1 MKLVKAIA
9 KFPLFV
15 AIIISGLGLT
25 AYGYFSGKYNISVT
39 MDHPILAAVLT
50 ADYVATDGDAD
61 RATATDAPV
70 ATDGDSAAGSTTGND
85 GAASGDGTKDTDS
98 NTGSTGDNADNNGN
112 GAGDNTDGS
121 GSIQIGPDYN
131 NGVKIVQT
139 DEVLQSGKADNVKAP
154 IPTKYQSI
162 AARASRSPDSYNDV
176 NKIALTTAY
185 PYIDVDESYFDD
197 AVFIGDSRVE
207 GLELYSGLKNTT
219 FYAVQGLT
227 IFGLM
232 GHEYAKVGG
241 STVSLREALSRK
253 QFKKIYI
260 MVGVNELGT
269 WTDTFTDAYKEAID
283 EIRELQPGA
292 VIFIQGIMYV
302 SDDYSKAHDIVNNDN
317 IIDKNNHIAAL
328 ANGVDIFYLD
338 MNPAITDDSGY
349 LDPDLTW
356 DGVHLQAQYY
366 SLWVDFL
373 KSHGLDSYMFE

>member
-1 MKLVKAIA
+1 MKLLKAIA

-121 GSIQIGPDYN
+121 GGIQTGPDYN

-207 GLELYSGLKNTT
+207 GLELYSGLNNTT

-232 GHEYAKVGG
+232 GHEYAKVGD

-373 KSHGLDSYMFE
+373 KSHGLGSYMFE

>member
-1 MKLVKAIA
+1 MKFIKAIA

-15 AIIISGLGLT
+15 AIIMSGLGLT
-25 AYGYFSGKYNISVT
+25 AYGYFSGKYNTSVT

-50 ADYVATDGDAD
+50 SDYVATAGDVS
-61 RATATDAPV
+61 RATATDAPE
-70 ATDGDSAAGSTTGND
+70 ATDGDSTTGND
-85 GAASGDGTKDTDS
+85 GASSGDGAGSDDTEDAG
-98 NTGSTGDNADNNGN
+98 NTGDNSGSNG
-112 GAGDNTDGS
+112 DGS
-121 GSIQIGPDYN
+121 DGSTDESQSVKTGPDYN

-154 IPTKYQSI
+154 IPTQYQSI
-162 AARASRSPDSYNDV
+162 AARASRNPDSYNDV
-176 NKIALTTAY
+176 NKLALTTAY

-241 STVSLREALSRK
+241 STVSLREALSQK

-269 WTDTFTDAYKEAID
+269 WTDTFTDAYKDAIN
-283 EIRELQPGA
+283 EIRQLQPGA

-349 LDPDLTW
+349 LDPELTW

>member
-70 ATDGDSAAGSTTGND
+70 ATGGDSSDGSTTGND

-98 NTGSTGDNADNNGN
+98 NTGSTGDNTDNNGN
-112 GAGDNTDGS
+112 GAGDNADGS

-269 WTDTFTDAYKEAID
+269 WTDTFTNAYKEAID

-349 LDPDLTW
+349 LDPELTW

>member
-70 ATDGDSAAGSTTGND
+70 ATGGDSADGSTTGND
-85 GAASGDGTKDTDS
+85 GEASGDGTKDTDS
-98 NTGSTGDNADNNGN
+98 NTGSTGDNTDNNGN
-112 GAGDNTDGS
+112 GAGDNADGS

-349 LDPDLTW
+349 LDPELTW

>member
-1 MKLVKAIA
+1 MKLIKAIA

-50 ADYVATDGDAD
+50 SDYVATAGDAD

-70 ATDGDSAAGSTTGND
+70 ATDGDAAAGSTTGND
-85 GAASGDGTKDTDS
+85 GAASGDGTEND
-98 NTGSTGDNADNNGN
+98 GSTGDNADNNGN
-112 GAGDNTDGS
+112 GADDNADGS

-139 DEVLQSGKADNVKAP
+139 DESLQSGKADNVKAP
-154 IPTKYQSI
+154 IPTQYKSI

-176 NKIALTTAY
+176 NKLALTTAY

-241 STVSLREALSRK
+241 STVSLREALSQK

-269 WTDTFTDAYKEAID
+269 WTDTFTDAYKDAIN

-338 MNPAITDDSGY
+338 MNPAVTDDSGY
-349 LDPDLTW
+349 LDQDLTW

>member
-70 ATDGDSAAGSTTGND
+70 ATGGDSSDGSTTGND

-98 NTGSTGDNADNNGN
+98 NTGSTGDNTDNNGN
-112 GAGDNTDGS
+112 GAGDNADGS

-349 LDPDLTW
+349 LDSELTW